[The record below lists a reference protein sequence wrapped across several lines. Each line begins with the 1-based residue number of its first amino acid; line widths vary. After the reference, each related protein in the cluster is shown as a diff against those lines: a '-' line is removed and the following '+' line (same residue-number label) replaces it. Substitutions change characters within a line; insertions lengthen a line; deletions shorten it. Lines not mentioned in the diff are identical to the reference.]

1 MAQVNIIQYA
11 EIYTGSGP
19 PLRIGS
25 KVTPSTITL
34 TGTGEVYHRV
44 FNDITLGSATALYTA
59 DMTGLKWFAV
69 KASTEIQIGF
79 GTDASPD
86 HNNAIVVPANIWQ
99 FFNSA
104 ETTEDVDGTSLSIS
118 GRATQGQQVIDTVYA
133 YNALAADI
141 EFIGAY

>member
-1 MAQVNIIQYA
+1 MAQINIIQHA
-11 EIYTGSGP
+11 EIYTGSGT

-34 TGTGEVYHRV
+34 TGTGEVFHRV
-44 FNDITLGSATALYTA
+44 FNDIALGSATALYTA

-69 KASTEIQIGF
+69 KASTEIQVGF
-79 GTDASPD
+79 GVDAAAD
-86 HNNAIVVPANIWQ
+86 HNNAIVVSANVWQ
-99 FFNSA
+99 FFNSSK
-104 ETTEDVDGTSLSIS
+104 TTEDLDGTGLSVS
-118 GRATQGQQVIDTVYA
+118 GRAIQSQKYIDTVYA